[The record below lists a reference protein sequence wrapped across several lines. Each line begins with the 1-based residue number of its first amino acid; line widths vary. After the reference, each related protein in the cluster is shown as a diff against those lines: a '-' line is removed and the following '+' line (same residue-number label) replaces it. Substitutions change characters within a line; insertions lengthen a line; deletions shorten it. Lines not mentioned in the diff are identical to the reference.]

1 MNLAAFFFLQKL
13 ILHPKS
19 PSIKITIIQNIEMIV
34 EVYPMEKIT
43 DSVEAPKIDVAQV
56 SLAEKE
62 SWFESYF
69 KKMVGGE
76 KVSHRTNFADAFTGG
91 FGSFIAI
98 ITLLFLTNATGTT
111 WLMASFGA
119 SCVLVFGAWNA
130 PFSQPLNIIGGNFIS
145 GVIGISMYMLLG
157 SSMLSISLAV
167 SLTIITMMLTRTVHP
182 PAGGNPI
189 IIILGGYG
197 WSYLWAPILIGSI
210 IIVILAVLINN
221 IRQNRKYPL
230 FWI

>member
-1 MNLAAFFFLQKL
+1 MK
-13 ILHPKS
+13 
-19 PSIKITIIQNIEMIV
+19 KIADTV
-34 EVYPMEKIT
+34 EVRKMDI
-43 DSVEAPKIDVAQV
+43 AQV
-56 SLAEKE
+56 DVAEKE
-62 SWFESYF
+62 SWLENYF
-69 KKMVGGE
+69 KKMVGGQN
-76 KVSHRTNFADAFTGG
+76 VSHRTNFADALTGG
-91 FGSFIAI
+91 VGSFIAI
-98 ITLLFLTNATGTT
+98 ITLLLLTNATGTT

-130 PFSQPLNIIGGNFIS
+130 PFSQPLNIIGGHFIS

-189 IIILGGYG
+189 IIIMQGYG

-210 IIVILAVLINN
+210 IIVVLAVLINN